1 MSDSKLF
8 KYACYVLAATLL
20 VPVAVYAASM
30 VFGFSGQDPA
40 KYIAEG
46 KKSVLNQV
54 EKKEAPKKSDDKK
67 SDKKTSKKSSDK
79 KVVKESTKKADK
91 KVSKKSV
98 VTGKKASTYTVKSG
112 DTYGCIA
119 EKYYGSLELWP
130 VVYNANIGGGVGY
143 GEYDLHVGAVL
154 VLPAVSASN
163 MAPASNLCK

>member
-46 KKSVLNQV
+46 TKSVLNQV
-54 EKKEAPKKSDDKK
+54 EKEEAPKKSDDKK
-67 SDKKTSKKSSDK
+67 SDKK
-79 KVVKESTKKADK
+79 
-91 KVSKKSV
+91 VSKKSTEKSDKKSTKKSA

-130 VVYNANIGGGVGY
+130 VVYDANIGGGVGY

-163 MAPASNLCK
+163 MTPASNLCE

>member
-46 KKSVLNQV
+46 TKSVLNQV

-67 SDKKTSKKSSDK
+67 SDKKVSKKSSDK
-79 KVVKESTKKADK
+79 KVVKKSTKKSA
-91 KVSKKSV
+91 

-163 MAPASNLCK
+163 MTPASNLCK